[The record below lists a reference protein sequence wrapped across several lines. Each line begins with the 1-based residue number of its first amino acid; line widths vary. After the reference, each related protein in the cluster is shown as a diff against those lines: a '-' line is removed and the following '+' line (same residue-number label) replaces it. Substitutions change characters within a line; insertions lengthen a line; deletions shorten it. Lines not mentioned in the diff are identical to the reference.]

1 MLKIGIAA
9 AGAVIAI
16 IICAAAAI
24 SIVGT
29 SNNVASLPSDTALAD
44 IPADYLALYQQ
55 AATVCPGL
63 DWTVLAAVG
72 KIETNHGRSTAPGV
86 HSGQNWTGAGG
97 PMQFLADTFTTVT
110 ARHHMP
116 PGGANPPSRYNPHD
130 AVYAAA
136 YQLCDNGAARGDVHA
151 AIYAYNHANWYVD
164 AVLGQ
169 ARHYRQT
176 TIGIGGCTTIHTV
189 SPVALVAS
197 NYACRQLGLPY
208 TWGGNGP
215 QHGDAGFDCSG
226 LTQAAYATAGITL
239 PRTADAQ
246 YRTSP
251 HIPTNQPLQPGDLV
265 FYGTNQHVHHVGL
278 YIGQDI
284 MINAPDF
291 GQVIK
296 TEPYQAK
303 DYLGATRPAATVK
316 SDRTQPFR
324 RSTRGR

>member
-9 AGAVIAI
+9 ALAVITI

-24 SIVGT
+24 SILGT
-29 SNNVASLPSDTALAD
+29 SNNATSQPSDTALAD
-44 IPADYLALYQQ
+44 IPANYLALYQQ

-72 KIETNHGRSTAPGV
+72 KIETDHGRSTAPGV
-86 HSGQNWTGAGG
+86 HSGQNWAGAGG

-110 ARHHMP
+110 ARHQMP
-116 PGGANPPSRYNPHD
+116 PGGATPTPSRYNPHD
-130 AVYAAA
+130 AIYAAA
-136 YQLCDNGAARGDVHA
+136 YQLCDNGAARGDLHA
-151 AIYAYNHANWYVD
+151 AIYAYNHADWYVD
-164 AVLGQ
+164 AVLTQ

-176 TIGIGGCTTIHTV
+176 TTGTERCTTIHV
-189 SPVALVAS
+189 PNPAALVAS
-197 NYACRQLGLPY
+197 TYACRQLGLPY

-215 QHGDAGFDCSG
+215 ANGDAGFDCSG
-226 LTQAAYATAGITL
+226 LTQAAYAAAGIAL

-246 YRTSP
+246 YRTGP
-251 HIPTNQPLQPGDLV
+251 HVPTDQSLQPGDLL

-278 YIGQDI
+278 YIGEDT

-296 TEPYQAK
+296 TQPYKAQ
-303 DYLGATRPAATVK
+303 DYLGATRPAD
-316 SDRTQPFR
+316 DRLH
-324 RSTRGR
+324 S